1 MRNLTPRGLILNLG
15 RGQWAAFDTDPL
27 RVAACGTGAGSHRA
41 RSHRVAYEPD
51 RKTPGGQSPAPEPD
65 GRTFAANGIYPGWQA
80 GARPSFDDPREPAP
94 TAEEAAAGRSANS
107 PGASAIRIVR
117 DGVVLEYLAGG
128 ASVREW
134 MTADAAGSGAIRQFE
149 IGAATATLR
158 LLLGSKAPAATLA
171 LCAGTSAAVSLE
183 SIPAEPSPVWA
194 VKIAPHAAPLEFC
207 AAISGG
213 PSTVDAEVAPD
224 TR

>member
-1 MRNLTPRGLILNLG
+1 MERERGHT
-15 RGQWAAFDTDPL
+15 A
-27 RVAACGTGAGSHRA
+27 RA
-41 RSHRVAYEPD
+41 RTGSYHEPD

-94 TAEEAAAGRSANS
+94 RRKKSAAGRSANS

-134 MTADAAGSGAIRQFE
+134 MTADAAGSGVIRQFE
-149 IGAATATLR
+149 IGAATATLW

-194 VKIAPHAAPLEFC
+194 VDRAACRARVLRRDLRRT
-207 AAISGG
+207 IDGG
-213 PSTVDAEVAPD
+213 REVAPD